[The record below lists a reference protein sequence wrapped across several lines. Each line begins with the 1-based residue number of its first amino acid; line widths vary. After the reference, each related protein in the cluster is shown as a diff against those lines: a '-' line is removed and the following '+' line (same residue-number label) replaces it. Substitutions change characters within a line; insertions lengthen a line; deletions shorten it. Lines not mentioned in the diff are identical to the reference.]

1 MVHNNTLETDKQV
14 KYRCIEKNEETGE
27 CKDKT
32 EFAKI
37 LKKLLIKYKTK
48 IRNDDGKINNLKE
61 NLNDLKTFVK
71 KNTNEKLSGGNPDN
85 LGNPDNTI
93 LDDEN
98 IIKEIK
104 EQFTYLT
111 KTPDFITKIKDFLEK
126 NNIFKTDSDSEP
138 ESESEAEQEFKSV
151 TKEKH
156 DLEEKKAELERKKA
170 ELKVESEPDKKVE
183 LEEKKA
189 ELVAK
194 VEEKKAEV
202 AKAEKLIQQR
212 KAKKEKE
219 KEKKATNKPFE
230 IKIIDKYDMFISESE
245 SESDKLKKK
254 YYFNIDYYD
263 SQPKFQ
269 EFKTH
274 FNQLKELKKEYQDLI
289 LIFESAITE
298 LKKKKTNLEK
308 LINTYFKNSL
318 STKRET
324 LNKFDD
330 FIKNITKNVKNIK
343 DIPKNLINFL
353 EVKKSNIETS
363 LIQKSFPSFLDKDK
377 IGYEKLTIDPKH
389 QANLNVVDLLNND
402 PKNFEVTEIIDENN
416 KTFTLEHIS
425 KKIIANSII
434 FTYKMKNSENIKSN
448 HKLVIKLDNV
458 TGMKYEIT
466 KIEAEIDNNIK
477 ISDEIK
483 GGFLNNFLKNNEIQ
497 EEQVN
502 PQVNPQVNQQVYQ
515 TGKPK
520 ESAEIKG
527 LKDVFNNLQKK
538 IDYVIKQKIRDG
550 VDVSG
555 VKSKDIEKGDVGD
568 DIIETLVLDYERKK
582 QNVKS
587 MDEKERIDREFLE
600 KVNGL
605 GLNLNEIFEV
615 NLMDKFYFILY
626 SLVLHIITYSI
637 IESLI
642 MSSNLNSLVSI
653 MGIYSF
659 LYVLL
664 IILTLGIIHIYGYRG
679 KVFLNYLNLD
689 HNFYNIIGHFIIV
702 AIFFGIILILSQ
714 YINTANIENEDER
727 VKMLYR
733 IEIITGV
740 MFVFTTMFI
749 LIL

>member
-1 MVHNNTLETDKQV
+1 MPHKHTLETDKHV
-14 KYRCIEKNEETGE
+14 NNGCIKYDEETDE
-27 CKDKT
+27 CEDKT
-32 EFAKI
+32 SFHVALEV
-37 LKKLLIKYKTK
+37 LKNDYKTK
-48 IRNDDGKINNLKE
+48 IMKDDENIFLLKE
-61 NLNDLKTFVK
+61 NLKDLKTSV
-71 KNTNEKLSGGNPDN
+71 KNTDEKLGG
-85 LGNPDNTI
+85 GNPDNTI

-98 IIKEIK
+98 TIKEIK

-126 NNIFKTDSDSEP
+126 NNMFKIDEDTDADTDTQQELEALKKRVKKAEQDVKTAETELKKIEAKSPDSE
-138 ESESEAEQEFKSV
+138 E
-151 TKEKH
+151 KEKAEKA
-156 DLEEKKAELERKKA
+156 LEEEKTELEKENTELEKIKKKVEKKATQI
-170 ELKVESEPDKKVE
+170 S
-183 LEEKKA
+183 
-189 ELVAK
+189 
-194 VEEKKAEV
+194 
-202 AKAEKLIQQR
+202 
-212 KAKKEKE
+212 
-219 KEKKATNKPFE
+219 TNKPFE
-230 IKIIDKYDMFISESE
+230 IKKIDSNDMFVSELD
-245 SESDKLKKK
+245 DKLKEK
-254 YYFNIDYYD
+254 YYFNINYYK
-263 SQPKFQ
+263 SQAEFV
-269 EFKTH
+269 EFKTQL
-274 FNQLKELKKEYQDLI
+274 NQLNELKKNYQDLI
-289 LIFESAITE
+289 LIFESAIKE
-298 LKKKKTNLEK
+298 FKNKKTNLEK
-308 LINTYFKNSL
+308 LINTYFIKNSL

-330 FIKNITKNVKNIK
+330 FIKNITKNVNNIK

-353 EVKKSNIETS
+353 EVKKSNIQTF
-363 LIQKSFPSFLDKDK
+363 LIQKSFPSFLNGEN
-377 IGYEKLTIDPKH
+377 IEFNKLTISNENNINTEKKVKIENKLYNKRLTIESIEDDQGKKF
-389 QANLNVVDLLNND
+389 NLNQEKFIEQNGVY
-402 PKNFEVTEIIDENN
+402 T
-416 KTFTLEHIS
+416 
-425 KKIIANSII
+425 
-434 FTYKMKNSENIKSN
+434 FTYKMGNSRNN
-448 HKLVIKLDNV
+448 HKLIINLEKDKGGENVYNVIKI
-458 TGMKYEIT
+458 K
-466 KIEAEIDNNIK
+466 AEIDTNISYEK
-477 ISDEIK
+477 TGGVVEGDEVK
-483 GGFLNNFLKNNEIQ
+483 DDEVKQPVQQPVQQPGQKS
-497 EEQVN
+497 
-502 PQVNPQVNQQVYQ
+502 NQ
-515 TGKPK
+515 
-520 ESAEIKG
+520 SAKIKG
-527 LKDVFNNLQKK
+527 LNEVFNNLQKK

>member
-1 MVHNNTLETDKQV
+1 MRHKHTLETD
-14 KYRCIEKNEETGE
+14 G
-27 CKDKT
+27 
-32 EFAKI
+32 KI
-37 LKKLLIKYKTK
+37 LNKCIKNNKKTDECIDKNTLSVALKNLLFKFETK
-48 IRNDDGKINNLKE
+48 IKDSETNLDYIEDKFNNLKT
-61 NLNDLKTFVK
+61 LLV
-71 KNTNEKLSGGNPDN
+71 KNTDEKLGGGNQDN
-85 LGNPDNTI
+85 PGNPDNTI

-98 IIKEIK
+98 KIKEII

-126 NNIFKTDSDSEP
+126 KNIFKTDLDSEP
-138 ESESEAEQEFKSV
+138 ESELESEAQQ
-151 TKEKH
+151 
-156 DLEEKKAELERKKA
+156 DLEKKTEELEA
-170 ELKVESEPDKKVE
+170 ELKKLEADIIKKKEE
-183 LEEKKA
+183 LEAKVKEEELEAKVKEEELEAELKKLEADFIEKKE
-189 ELVAK
+189 ELEAK
-194 VEEKKAEV
+194 VKEAKAKVTEAEKKIL
-202 AKAEKLIQQR
+202 KKR
-212 KAKKEKE
+212 KAE
-219 KEKKATNKPFE
+219 KEKKATNNSFE

-245 SESDKLKKK
+245 SKSDKLKKK

-289 LIFESAITE
+289 SIFESAITE

-330 FIKNITKNVKNIK
+330 FIKNITKNVNNIK

-363 LIQKSFPSFLDKDK
+363 LIQKSFPSFLDKIEFD
-377 IGYEKLTIDPKH
+377 KLTIDTKH
-389 QANLNVVDLLNND
+389 QANEDEVDLLIRD
-402 PKNFEVTEIIDENN
+402 PVKFEVTEIIDDN
-416 KTFTLEHIS
+416 KKIFTLEHLDRKRVVNDI
-425 KKIIANSII
+425 K
-434 FTYKMKNSENIKSN
+434 FTYKMKNSENKRNN
-448 HKLVIKLDNV
+448 HKLVIKLNKLRD
-458 TGMKYEIT
+458 TTYKII

-477 ISDEIK
+477 ISDEK
-483 GGFLNNFLKNNEIQ
+483 RGGA
-497 EEQVN
+497 
-502 PQVNPQVNQQVYQ
+502 PAAGSASNQLSITSNLVQDQ
-515 TGKPK
+515 SP
-520 ESAEIKG
+520 EIKG
-527 LKDVFNNLQKK
+527 LNGVFNNLQKK
-538 IDYVIKQKIRDG
+538 IEYVIKQKIRDG

-702 AIFFGIILILSQ
+702 AIFFSIILILSQ

-740 MFVFTTMFI
+740 MFTFTTMFI

>member
-1 MVHNNTLETDKQV
+1 MRHKHTIGTNDEIQNSCIDEDK
-14 KYRCIEKNEETGE
+14 ETGKCQDTNTFPVALE
-27 CKDKT
+27 V
-32 EFAKI
+32 
-37 LKKLLIKYKTK
+37 LKNNYKTR
-48 IRNDDGKINNLKE
+48 IRNNQEKLDFLED
-61 NLNDLKTFVK
+61 NLNYLEKFVK
-71 KNTNEKLSGGNPDN
+71 NTDEKLGGGNQDN
-85 LGNPDNTI
+85 PGNQDNTI

-98 IIKEIK
+98 TIKEII

-126 NNIFKTDSDSEP
+126 KNIFKTVSTTNTDKNMNFEIKYIDNDMFVLNSDSDS
-138 ESESEAEQEFKSV
+138 
-151 TKEKH
+151 
-156 DLEEKKAELERKKA
+156 D
-170 ELKVESEPDKKVE
+170 
-183 LEEKKA
+183 
-189 ELVAK
+189 
-194 VEEKKAEV
+194 
-202 AKAEKLIQQR
+202 
-212 KAKKEKE
+212 
-219 KEKKATNKPFE
+219 
-230 IKIIDKYDMFISESE
+230 
-245 SESDKLKKK
+245 DKLKNK
-254 YYFNIDYYD
+254 YYFQIDYYV
-263 SQPKFQ
+263 SQAQFE
-269 EFKTH
+269 EFKIQL
-274 FNQLKELKKEYQDLI
+274 NQLNELKKNYQDLI

-298 LKKKKTNLEK
+298 FRKKKTNLEK

-330 FIKNITKNVKNIK
+330 FIKNITKNVNNIK
-343 DIPKNLINFL
+343 DIPKDLIDFL
-353 EVKKSNIETS
+353 QVKKSRIQTS
-363 LIQKSFPSFLDKDK
+363 LIQKSFPHFESLDKIEFSKLNIDDVHSPDSETETVK
-377 IGYEKLTIDPKH
+377 IEEH
-389 QANLNVVDLLNND
+389 Q
-402 PKNFEVTEIIDENN
+402 KNKPLKIISIKDDNN
-416 KTFTLEHIS
+416 KTFTLKFT
-425 KKIIANSII
+425 KKEKSSDIYIY
-434 FTYKMKNSENIKSN
+434 TYMMKNSENSN
-448 HKLVIKLDNV
+448 YNHELNVTLKNKEVTVDNTYKIENIQAKLD
-458 TGMKYEIT
+458 T
-466 KIEAEIDNNIK
+466 DIK
-477 ISDEIK
+477 IPPDKK
-483 GGFLNNFLKNNEIQ
+483 GGAPKNTVEPLFTNSDQAVVPNQSPELPQTEGGGGENMGHWRGDEKQ
-497 EEQVN
+497 EVVSAQVKKSSTNSVQAVN
-502 PQVNPQVNQQVYQ
+502 PNQLPQ
-515 TGKPK
+515 
-520 ESAEIKG
+520 IKG
-527 LKDVFNNLQKK
+527 LNEVFNNLQKK
-538 IDYVIKQKIRDG
+538 IEYVIKQKIRDG

-605 GLNLNEIFEV
+605 GLNLNEIFKV

-637 IESLI
+637 IEILI

-740 MFVFTTMFI
+740 MFTFTTMFI

>member
-1 MVHNNTLETDKQV
+1 MPHKHTLETDKHV
-14 KYRCIEKNEETGE
+14 KNRCIKYNKKTDE
-27 CKDKT
+27 CEDKT
-32 EFAKI
+32 SFHVALEV
-37 LKKLLIKYKTK
+37 LKNDYKTK
-48 IRNDDGKINNLKE
+48 IMKDDEKIFLLKQNFENLK
-61 NLNDLKTFVK
+61 TSA
-71 KNTNEKLSGGNPDN
+71 KNTDDKLGGGNPD
-85 LGNPDNTI
+85 NPDNTI

-98 IIKEIK
+98 TIKEIK
-104 EQFTYLT
+104 EQFAYLT

-126 NNIFKTDSDSEP
+126 NNMFNTKSDTSSE
-138 ESESEAEQEFKSV
+138 
-151 TKEKH
+151 TK
-156 DLEEKKAELERKKA
+156 
-170 ELKVESEPDKKVE
+170 
-183 LEEKKA
+183 
-189 ELVAK
+189 
-194 VEEKKAEV
+194 
-202 AKAEKLIQQR
+202 
-212 KAKKEKE
+212 
-219 KEKKATNKPFE
+219 NKPFE
-230 IKIIDKYDMFISESE
+230 IKYIDNDMFVSESE
-245 SESDKLKKK
+245 SESDSDKLNQK
-254 YYFNIDYYD
+254 YYFNINYYE
-263 SQPKFQ
+263 SQAQFE
-269 EFKTH
+269 EFKTQL
-274 FNQLKELKKEYQDLI
+274 NQLNELKKNYQDLI
-289 LIFESAITE
+289 LIFESAIKE
-298 LKKKKTNLEK
+298 FKNKRTNLEK

-330 FIKNITKNVKNIK
+330 FIKNITKNVNNIK
-343 DIPKNLINFL
+343 DIPNNLINFL
-353 EVKKSNIETS
+353 QVKKSSIQTF
-363 LIQKSFPSFLDKDK
+363 LIQKSFPDFEYFDNIEFNSLTINNEHSPDTDSKTVKIFKQDKKKTLKIISIKDK
-377 IGYEKLTIDPKH
+377 KS
-389 QANLNVVDLLNND
+389 
-402 PKNFEVTEIIDENN
+402 
-416 KTFTLEHIS
+416 KTFTLTFTKREIRDS
-425 KKIIANSII
+425 NYIYSYII
-434 FTYKMKNSENIKSN
+434 KNSENFNYN
-448 HKLVIKLDNV
+448 HELYV
-458 TGMKYEIT
+458 TLT
-466 KIEAEIDNNIK
+466 KIEDDVDDSEHEKYKIENISAKIDTNIK
-477 ISDEIK
+477 IPDEKK
-483 GGFLNNFLKNNEIQ
+483 GGAGADTGADAGRVGDGSVGQQSSTNSVQ
-497 EEQVN
+497 TVN
-502 PQVNPQVNQQVYQ
+502 PNQSPQ
-515 TGKPK
+515 
-520 ESAEIKG
+520 IKG
-527 LKDVFNNLQKK
+527 LNEVFLNLEKK
-538 IDYVIKQKIRDG
+538 VDYVIKQKIRDG

-582 QNVKS
+582 QNVKT

-749 LIL
+749 IIL